1 MIYLL
6 SIISCIIL
14 IKNKKKEFFI
24 LLSALICL
32 EISDILK
39 MFNLFSMSVYVG
51 LLNNILYILFFL
63 MHSLKGAK
71 KDA

>member
-63 MHSLKGAK
+63 MLSLKGAK